1 MRKTWLSAFV
11 VAAAGVS
18 LLAIAGCEP
27 PQSVNPLS
35 DPATAK
41 ADPRLKGVFVASLDG
56 GEAWLHVNP
65 RAAGPVVDVVLI
77 GHDDQQ
83 GAMVLHYEGFAT
95 QIGKGSYL
103 NLRAKKFEDILDQ
116 RYTLSPMYIFAR
128 YEIAKDGALTLSVMD
143 DGPATKAI
151 RKKEI
156 EGKLSEGGLAADSNA
171 VTGHGTLLT
180 ADSAK
185 LSAWVAKSTDQE
197 LFNAL
202 GTFKKVDP
210 KFPKPAAK
218 TK

>member
-1 MRKTWLSAFV
+1 MKKTWLGAV
-11 VAAAGVS
+11 AVAAAG
-18 LLAIAGCEP
+18 LGLFTIAGCEP
-27 PQSVNPLS
+27 PQSTHPLS

-41 ADPRLKGVFVASLDG
+41 ADPRLKGVFVANLDG
-56 GEAWLHVNP
+56 GEAWLHFNP

-95 QIGKGSYL
+95 QIGTGSYL

-116 RYTLSPMYIFAR
+116 RYSLSPKYIFAR
-128 YEIAKDGALTLSVMD
+128 YEIRKDGALTLSVMD

-156 EGKLSEGGLAADSNA
+156 EGKLSEGGISDENA

-185 LSAWVAKSTDQE
+185 LSAWVAKNADPE
-197 LFNAL
+197 LFNVL

-218 TK
+218 TR